1 MHPLS
6 LFGPVDSLLA
16 GGDHPPI
23 VYVVFVL
30 AVVNLLTRAVAHR
43 SNAKR
48 AAEEGAD
55 GIGLHPAH
63 VVVTLL
69 LVLGSFYLATIE
81 LHSGIV
87 LSVLVVATLIA
98 DVFELESR
106 RVEARNDLSIGRPN
120 GAIAASVL
128 VVLYA
133 GYISL
138 FYIVSPIWNAVI

>member
-1 MHPLS
+1 
-6 LFGPVDSLLA
+6 
-16 GGDHPPI
+16 
-23 VYVVFVL
+23 
-30 AVVNLLTRAVAHR
+30 AVAHR

-138 FYIVSPIWNAVI
+138 FYIVSPIW